1 MDSTQTFELGRQIV
15 NYAILA
21 LGCAAVV
28 FVLRDVFKITWKI
41 IRLLLILL
49 ALLVIIGEI
58 FGWIHISF
66 L

>member
-1 MDSTQTFELGRQIV
+1 MDSTQTFEMGRQIV

-21 LGCAAVV
+21 QGCAAVV

-49 ALLVIIGEI
+49 GVLVILGEI

>member
-1 MDSTQTFELGRQIV
+1 
-15 NYAILA
+15 
-21 LGCAAVV
+21 V

-49 ALLVIIGEI
+49 ALLVILGEI